1 MMKDRMMNEDLD
13 VENVGIMQGF
23 MDSMRGDE
31 DEGDEDTAEMEGDD
45 YANLGRRPD
54 SPEILMNNLRGD
66 MRSIEARRDELAD
79 LVGYAAAA
87 ETPEPVLAMLQQ
99 VLAGQGPGAAG
110 GIGALPP
117 SMDMAQGPQPPMAPP
132 QMPPGMPGAPGAEMA
147 PPPTDGGIAELLAAA
162 GGAPGGA
169 PVMPPDG
176 ALAMPAEGSPNGPPP
191 MQMARGGIVQRF
203 QAGSDEDGVTPAGAG
218 TSSLGFTP
226 TPEML
231 AQARTQFMNTL
242 SQPPLAVPDL
252 KSETERRTQMYQDI
266 LGDNT
271 DSRQAQLLL
280 SLGQRALGFA
290 GNVDDQGRPL
300 RGSFLSR
307 AAQSARTLPAEM
319 SQFISAA
326 DKEQRQARM
335 LGLQAAEK
343 EIETTRG
350 ANLKLLETQRK
361 GYADILKAA
370 GKAKTETGPFGS
382 GLDGR
387 SLEMFVKH
395 APAYAK
401 NELDPETERYFLS
414 AVTNYTQPTLVEFT
428 DPLTGEKGLR
438 ERRNDLPDFVRT
450 ALKARGTSVPAAGGR
465 PSATGT
471 GQAPRPEPIAAGGA
485 AVPVTPSVGPRPAP
499 VVGATSADL
508 PAEVAPIVQGAT
520 QSTFFDLASTGTGF
534 VPVLVSG
541 IARNVPLEAAGRI
554 RPEFQQATTMLEN
567 MRNRVVNVLQESP
580 RFAEGERTQ
589 ILRELN
595 LGPRLLDNKQSFI
608 NQIVAVDN
616 VFDSIESK
624 TKTLTGARN
633 TGIEKR
639 REAFKKLEEVNFI
652 RDLLGV
658 RARKIDN
665 TEQWKSA
672 APGEY
677 LVLDPTRKI
686 YVYAQKKGGQ

>member
-1 MMKDRMMNEDLD
+1 MMKDKMMNEDLD

-23 MDSMRGDE
+23 MDSMNEDDE
-31 DEGDEDTAEMEGDD
+31 DEGEEDDDEMGGND
-45 YANLGRRPD
+45 YADLDRRPD

-66 MRSIEARRDELAD
+66 MRSIDARRDELAD

-87 ETPEPVLAMLQQ
+87 ETPEPVLAMLQP
-99 VLAGQGPGAAG
+99 VLAAQGPAGAAG
-110 GIGALPP
+110 AGIGALPP
-117 SMDMAQGPQPPMAPP
+117 SAAMAQGPQPPMAPP

-147 PPPTDGGIAELLAAA
+147 PPPADGGIAALLGAA

-169 PVMPPDG
+169 PPMPPG
-176 ALAMPAEGSPNGPPP
+176 GQPPV
-191 MQMARGGIVQRF
+191 QMARGGIVQRF
-203 QAGSDEDGVTPAGAG
+203 QAGSDEDGVTPAGEG
-218 TSSLGFTP
+218 SSSLGFNP

-242 SQPPLAVPDL
+242 AQRPLVVPDL
-252 KSETERRTQMYQDI
+252 KAETDRRTQMYKDI

-307 AAQSARTLPAEM
+307 AAQATRTLPAEM

-326 DKEQRQARM
+326 DKEQRQARLM
-335 LGLQAAEK
+335 GLQAAEK
-343 EIETTRG
+343 EIESTK
-350 ANLKLLETQRK
+350 ASNLKLLETQRK

-370 GKAKTETGPFGS
+370 GKSKTEAGPFGS
-382 GLDGR
+382 GLAGR
-387 SLEMFVKH
+387 SLEMFVKY
-395 APAYAK
+395 APDYAK
-401 NELDPETERYFLS
+401 GALDPETERYFLS
-414 AVTNYTQPTLVEFT
+414 AVTNYTQPTFVEFT
-428 DPLTGEKGLR
+428 NPLTGEKGIR
-438 ERRNDLPDFVRT
+438 EQRNELPDFVRT
-450 ALKARGTSVPAAGGR
+450 ALKARGTALPTGGR
-465 PSATGT
+465 PGPT
-471 GQAPRPEPIAAGGA
+471 GQAPRPAPAAAGAGA
-485 AVPVTPSVGPRPAP
+485 APVTAAPAPRPAP
-499 VVGATSADL
+499 VVGATPNDI
-508 PAEVAPIVQGAT
+508 PGEVAPIVQAAP

-541 IARNVPLEAAGRI
+541 ITRNIPLEAAGRI
-554 RPEFQQATTMLEN
+554 KPEFQQATTMLEN
-567 MRNRVVNVLQESP
+567 MRNRVVNVLQENP
-580 RFAEGERTQ
+580 RFAEGERKQ
-589 ILRELN
+589 ILSELN

-608 NQIVAVDN
+608 NQIIAVDN
-616 VFDSIESK
+616 VFDSIEAK
-624 TKTLTGARN
+624 TKALTEAKN
-633 TGIEKR
+633 TGMEKR

-665 TEQWKSA
+665 TEQWTSA

-677 LVLDPTRKI
+677 LVFDPTRKI
-686 YVYAQKKGGQ
+686 YVYAQKKGGR